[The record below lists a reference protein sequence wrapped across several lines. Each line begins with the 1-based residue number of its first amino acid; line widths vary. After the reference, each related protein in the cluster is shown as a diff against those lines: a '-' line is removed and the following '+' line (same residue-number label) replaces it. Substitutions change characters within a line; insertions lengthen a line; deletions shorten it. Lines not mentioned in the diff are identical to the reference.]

1 MKLLCLVTLLVCAGA
16 QAATLN
22 NEAFPMEDTV
32 EKRLENTHVA
42 LNLVGK
48 DGDVAEAPELTTAL
62 KAENRNVVTD
72 AIEGLLE
79 EIRDVIINGNDDL
92 PPLDPL
98 VVDVIGPLDY
108 DASGV
113 RGEITINNL
122 NIDGLRW
129 FVVDDISF
137 NPLRLSFG
145 IHITVP
151 WITVT
156 GSYDARTRVGFL
168 THRAGGNFRVFAHR
182 IEVGVDLR
190 LGTNLFGGHLV
201 LRELDIKIDIH
212 DTHIQITGMTG
223 SNLVNG
229 FISNMVQNISQDL
242 IQSEMENV
250 SNLLSEE
257 LFDVINDVLKDYT
270 LADILG

>member
-1 MKLLCLVTLLVCAGA
+1 MKLLCLVTLLVCAAA
-16 QAATLN
+16 QAANLN
-22 NEAFPMEDTV
+22 NEAFQMEDNV
-32 EKRLENTHVA
+32 EKRLENTQVV
-42 LNLVGK
+42 LNLVS
-48 DGDVAEAPELTTAL
+48 DDPDIAEAPELRA
-62 KAENRNVVTD
+62 AQEPENRNVVTD
-72 AIEGLLE
+72 AIENLLE
-79 EIRDVIINGNDDL
+79 DIRDVIIHGNEDL

-98 VVDVIGPLDY
+98 EIDVIGPLNY

-113 RGEITINNL
+113 KGDITINNL
-122 NIDGLRW
+122 NVQGIRW
-129 FVVDDISF
+129 FVLDDISF
-137 NPLRLSFG
+137 NALRLSFG
-145 IHITVP
+145 IKITVP
-151 WITVT
+151 WVTVT

-182 IEVGVDLR
+182 IEVGVDMR
-190 LGTNLFGGHLV
+190 MGTNLFGGHLV

-223 SNLVNG
+223 SNLVNS

-242 IQSEMENV
+242 IQSEMENF
-250 SNLLSEE
+250 SKLLSDE